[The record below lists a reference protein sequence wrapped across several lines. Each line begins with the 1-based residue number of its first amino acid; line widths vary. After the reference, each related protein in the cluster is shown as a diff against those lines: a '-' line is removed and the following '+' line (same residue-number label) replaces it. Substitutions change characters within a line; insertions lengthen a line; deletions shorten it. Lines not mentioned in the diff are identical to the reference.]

1 MATEGE
7 NPPQEQEAKS
17 SPDAGGHPQ
26 TESKA
31 TDNEHTKQKLS

>member
-7 NPPQEQEAKS
+7 NPPQEQEAES